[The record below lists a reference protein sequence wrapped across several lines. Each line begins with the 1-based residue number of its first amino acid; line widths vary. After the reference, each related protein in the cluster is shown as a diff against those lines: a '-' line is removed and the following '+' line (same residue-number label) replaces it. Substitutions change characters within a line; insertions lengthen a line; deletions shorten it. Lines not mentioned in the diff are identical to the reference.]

1 MILRDK
7 EIWMKLEV
15 TLYKSEALNP
25 PQALPCQFY
34 VTLTVSTDMSSLPL
48 GLSLAKRDQ
57 WTVAL
62 EVR

>member
-1 MILRDK
+1 
-7 EIWMKLEV
+7 MKLEV
-15 TLYKSEALNP
+15 TLYKSEALDP